1 MQNLLRFHGAH
12 AKRIHEIYPKA
23 LVTVGAWSE
32 FTLTNNETFG
42 GFNFYKDE
50 FNLNGKII
58 DLPNNPNL
66 LTELQV
72 FTNYELY
79 RRLNPSFNYSITT
92 FTINIISIF

>member
-12 AKRIHEIYPKA
+12 AKRIHEIDPKA

-50 FNLNGKII
+50 CMRLASGDEDDNVCSSVLYHSTRT
-58 DLPNNPNL
+58 LEHQHPN
-66 LTELQV
+66 
-72 FTNYELY
+72 TNTQTH
-79 RRLNPSFNYSITT
+79 NT
-92 FTINIISIF
+92 

>member
-12 AKRIHEIYPKA
+12 AKRIHEIDPKA

-50 FNLNGKII
+50 CMRLASGDEDDDNVCYKYKAVEVGC
-58 DLPNNPNL
+58 DLDKN
-66 LTELQV
+66 
-72 FTNYELY
+72 
-79 RRLNPSFNYSITT
+79 SKD
-92 FTINIISIF
+92 